1 MELQGLEDIPDF
13 WEIDL
18 DEIEQDNVPIMSK
31 KLFSTFGSN
40 KVLTNHLAKGKFRQT
55 SARPQAFS
63 KPVPPPLLEEL
74 DCIPDAVKKL
84 PNGNYEYAS
93 VVRSRISYYCCFRC
107 NHSCKDKTKC
117 RHLW

>member
-13 WEIDL
+13 WEIDI
-18 DEIEQDNVPIMSK
+18 DEIEQDNVPIMDLTSK

-40 KVLTNHLAKGKFRQT
+40 NVLTNHLAKDKSRQT
-55 SARPQAFS
+55 SSRHQAFS
-63 KPVPPPLLEEL
+63 KPVPLLEKRPV
-74 DCIPDAVKKL
+74 DVKKL
-84 PNGNYEYAS
+84 PNGNYEYVS
-93 VVRSRISYYCCFRC
+93 VVRSRISCYCCFRC